1 MATNQIEYQ
10 GYIAAVEID
19 REANLLRAT
28 VINLDTAV
36 LSACGRTV
44 AELEES
50 LSKTV
55 EIYRSDC
62 EADGVEAEL
71 PKVIAHLSGAGR
83 V

>member
-10 GYIAAVEID
+10 GYVATVEID

-28 VINLDTAV
+28 VINLDTAI

-50 LSKTV
+50 LSETV
-55 EIYRSDC
+55 EIYRADC
-62 EADGVEAEL
+62 EADGVEAER
-71 PKVIAHLSGAGR
+71 PKVMANS
-83 V
+83 